1 MLTRSKGALLFAHNT
16 STIDYLKIAKFSAS
30 LIKQYLKIPVSLI
43 TDSATLLSSSDGIDV
58 FDSLMVVEA
67 PSQPNFRHINGIQHQ
82 FLNSNRARAWA
93 LTPYDRTLLM
103 DSDLLIYSNRLTPY
117 LDCDDDFLICEK
129 MTDLTG
135 NYLSQ
140 NDIRVS
146 DKTIDLRWAT
156 TVIFNKNELT
166 KKIFE
171 TVDYIHR
178 EYRYFADTY
187 QFDTNMFR
195 NDYAFSISN
204 HMFNGFTADSNY
216 LPPIMMTNQQDK
228 ILDISEKYITI
239 NSTIKQK
246 QAMVTLEGVDVHI
259 MDKIDLI
266 NNL

>member
-1 MLTRSKGALLFAHNT
+1 MSTKSKGALLFAHNT
-16 STIDYLKIAKFSAS
+16 PTIDYLKISKFSAS
-30 LIKQYLKIPVSLI
+30 LIKQYLRIPVSLI
-43 TDSATLLSSSDGIDV
+43 TDSTTLLSSSDGIDV
-58 FDSLMVVEA
+58 FDNLIVVES
-67 PSQPNFRHINGIQHQ
+67 PTDSNFRHINGIQHQ
-82 FLNSNRARAWA
+82 FRNSNRARAWS

-103 DSDLLIYSNRLTPY
+103 DSDLLIYSDRLIPY

-135 NYLSQ
+135 NYLSH
-140 NDIRVS
+140 NDIRLS

-178 EYRYFADTY
+178 EYRYFADCY
-187 QFDTNMFR
+187 QFDTSMFR

-204 HMFNGFTADSNY
+204 HIFNGFAADNNF
-216 LPPIMMTNQQDK
+216 LPPIMMTDQQDK

-246 QAMVTLEGVDVHI
+246 QSMVTLEGVDVHI

-266 NNL
+266 KNL